1 MLEYN
6 DEVLAILRPR
16 LPDWALEGYYGGL
29 LSPDGTKLVAYTWQP
44 IDTKAPNIS
53 HFLQL
58 RALGDGGHVSTG
70 TTEEDVWFY
79 DDDGSYQRKGME
91 RCLEDGVFHSYSLE
105 MIAAQHEGN
114 WYIGCGLSFFGSQMD
129 EGGAK
134 RHNARGTADAD
145 FFEKGLFAPYR
156 TSTSSGERV
165 RNVSYEEFGDLPW
178 IISLVKVEEKEKV
191 HRAFTTYM
199 NLAFV
204 KPLFERLR
212 IRYPEEYVKFCYRY
226 SEDYTLIFPEH
237 KKYFLVVTLAENERL
252 GYRLAWFFF
261 DTATETFYRW
271 KYPQA
276 RYGDQ
281 HDYTPDIIE
290 DIKDISSWDNRQF
303 LGSTRTLDDSR
314 FWQEYVLK
322 KEDGAYVWLEP
333 MAVGGGKAS
342 SDN

>member
-1 MLEYN
+1 MLDYN

-16 LPDWALEGYYGGL
+16 LPDWALEGYYAGL
-29 LSPDGTKLVAYTWQP
+29 LSPEGTKLIAYTWQP
-44 IDTKAPNIS
+44 IERNDPNIYRFS
-53 HFLQL
+53 EFL
-58 RALGDGGHVSTG
+58 ALCGGAHVSTG
-70 TTEEDVWFY
+70 TTEEELRVY
-79 DDDGSYQRKGME
+79 NDDGSYQFKGVE
-91 RCLEDGVFHSYSLE
+91 RCLGEGVFHSYSLE
-105 MIAAQHEGN
+105 LTAALHEGN
-114 WYIGCGLSFFGSQMD
+114 WYIGCDLHFFGSQMD
-129 EGGAK
+129 EGAAK
-134 RHNARGTADAD
+134 RYNARGTADAD
-145 FFEKGLFAPYR
+145 YFEKGLFSPYR
-156 TSTSSGERV
+156 TRTLSGERV
-165 RNVSYEEFGDLPW
+165 RDVSYEEFMDLPW

-226 SEDYTLIFPEH
+226 SEDYTLLFPEH
-237 KKYFLVVTLAENERL
+237 RKYFLVVTLAENEQL

-276 RYGDQ
+276 RYNGP

-290 DIKDISSWDNRQF
+290 DIKDISSWDHQQF

-314 FWQEYVLK
+314 FWEEFVLK
-322 KEDGAYVWLEP
+322 KEDGAYVWLEA
-333 MAVGGGKAS
+333 MAVGGGKGVE
-342 SDN
+342 